1 LPGLTFA
8 GLCLL
13 VGLVSYLLAGGI
25 FAPIVFFIALPT
37 AVFYLGLVLF
47 LDRLEPEPKKVLF
60 FVFLWG
66 AGSATLI
73 AGFANSA
80 AQAFIFVPLF
90 GKAVGSQLTASI
102 SAPIVE
108 EILKGLAILFVFV
121 RRRQELNG

>member
-1 LPGLTFA
+1 SGAMTNPQAVSRAILEGRRPGRVSVWLILGFIFA

-13 VGLVSYLLAGGI
+13 VGLVSYLLVGGI

-73 AGFANSA
+73 AGF
-80 AQAFIFVPLF
+80 
-90 GKAVGSQLTASI
+90 
-102 SAPIVE
+102 
-108 EILKGLAILFVFV
+108 
-121 RRRQELNG
+121 